1 MGTTSRAELLT
12 LVRGGWRMH
21 GDGEKRHGT
30 TRPADLEPRP
40 GLRRSLGLPRRL
52 LPRSV
57 SGMMAMR
64 AAVENRSP
72 MAWKP
77 TGVRDMESQH
87 HTFFSS
93 LQERC
98 LLLCCKILSFFREEL
113 KGRKEDNIAK

>member
-77 TGVRDMESQH
+77 TGVRG
-87 HTFFSS
+87 
-93 LQERC
+93 C
-98 LLLCCKILSFFREEL
+98 
-113 KGRKEDNIAK
+113 GRQQGHYEPR